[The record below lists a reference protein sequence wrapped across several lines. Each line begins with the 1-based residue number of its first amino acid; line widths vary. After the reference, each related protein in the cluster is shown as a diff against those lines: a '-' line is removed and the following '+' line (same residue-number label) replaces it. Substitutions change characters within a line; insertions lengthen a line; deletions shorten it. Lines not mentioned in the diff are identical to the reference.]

1 MEAERPRSSPA
12 NWLRA
17 ASAALTVL
25 LLAVPAAGL
34 ASGGPGGLAGLTSSA
49 PYKPARVG
57 AGSGSQRPDSTR
69 GHASA
74 SRSGAQQGFNTAWS
88 GLIDVADEHTAFRSV
103 AATFTVPAVTC
114 TSPGSAVALW
124 AGLDG
129 YPHGNP
135 TIEQVGIAADCVQTI
150 VSGDYPR
157 YFAWYQMGPG
167 GPVLR
172 HEVHAGDTV
181 SVSVT
186 YDSSIRRY
194 QLTLTDNRT
203 AAADI
208 HASVP
213 CPSAFTC
220 HNSSA
225 EVIAEDPG
233 GGYAY
238 GGALANFGIADFTD
252 VVVTSADG
260 TSGTLRGNSRW
271 HVQAE
276 AMVDTRDD
284 VVAQPSGEA
293 GGAAFSVTYTPDLV

>member
-1 MEAERPRSSPA
+1 MEADRPWSSA
-12 NWLRA
+12 ASWLRA
-17 ASAALTVL
+17 ATAAVTVL

-34 ASGGPGGLAGLTSSA
+34 ASGGP
-49 PYKPARVG
+49 ARIG
-57 AGSGSQRPDSTR
+57 AGSGPRAPDRPR
-69 GHASA
+69 GQASPSASA
-74 SRSGAQQGFNTAWS
+74 AQQGFNTAWS
-88 GLIDVADEHTAFRSV
+88 GWIDVADPHVAFRSV
-103 AATFTVPAVTC
+103 AATFMVPAVTC

-135 TIEQVGIAADCVQTI
+135 TIEQAGIAADCVQTI
-150 VSGDYPR
+150 VSGDFPR

-167 GPVLR
+167 GPVLK

-181 SVSVT
+181 SVSVA
-186 YDSSIRRY
+186 YDSRSRRY
-194 QLTLTDNRT
+194 QLTLTDDRT

-213 CPSAFTC
+213 CPGTFTC

-238 GGALANFGIADFTD
+238 GGALANFGIADFSD

-260 TSGTLRGNSRW
+260 TSGTLRGNLRW

-276 AMVDTRDD
+276 AMVDARDN
-284 VVAQPSGEA
+284 VVAQPSGPA
-293 GGAAFSVTYTPDLV
+293 DGNAAFSVTYTPDLI